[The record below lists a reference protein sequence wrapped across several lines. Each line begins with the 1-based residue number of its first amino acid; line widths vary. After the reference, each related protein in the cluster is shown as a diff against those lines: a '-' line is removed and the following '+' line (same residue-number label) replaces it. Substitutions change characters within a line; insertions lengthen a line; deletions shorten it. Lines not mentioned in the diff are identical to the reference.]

1 VRDVVPGAVMLEGVL
16 RAIRSSAWAVAIW
29 SIGGTGMHME
39 TERRKGLL
47 FSEEKRNKKDFI
59 FWVRD
64 G

>member
-1 VRDVVPGAVMLEGVL
+1 VRNVVPGAVMLEGVL
-16 RAIRSSAWAVAIW
+16 RAIRSGAWAVAIW

-47 FSEEKRNKKDFI
+47 FSEEKEAKKTLLV
-59 FWVRD
+59 WVRD